1 MGGVTSDMI
10 ADGTIGTADLGSGAV
25 TSTEI
30 ADGTVQTSDL
40 GQNGASAGDVLE
52 WDGSTWTTAADTDT
66 RTNVSDGGT
75 QVTANATDIDFGSG
89 LSATDDGDGS
99 VTVDIGDV
107 SPWED
112 ASSDSDDLLEAPNHD
127 GIDVDFVKTPKFGT
141 ATDTPVEGVVK
152 DERFLRVTKVEK
164 NIPQQDN
171 EFAPNIV
178 AGYRGNSVGSDVVG
192 ATVSGGGGIVL
203 SADESNEVEGD
214 YGTVAGGVGNKAA
227 GDRSF
232 IGGGQFHSAGQLSVV
247 AGGANNNASGN
258 DSSIG
263 GGSGNDATARHA
275 TVPGG
280 EDNEASG
287 QGSFAAGQL
296 AKAVDDNAFVWND
309 DSVYH
314 STLPGFSSARDVNG
328 EPVTGAETFSV
339 SAQGGVRFVTG
350 SSSVT
355 YISSGSTGW
364 STASA
369 RAAKTNVDPVDP
381 EAVLDG
387 IEEMEVATWEYEDED
402 GDGQGERHIGPMAG
416 DFHAA
421 VDVGASDDHINSI
434 NADGAA
440 FAAIQGLSRRLDA
453 RDDRIE
459 EADERIADLEAENE
473 RLRAETEALRDRCD
487 RLEERLGTLEAAVGD

>member
-1 MGGVTSDMI
+1 MKVT
-10 ADGTIGTADLGSGAV
+10 
-25 TSTEI
+25 
-30 ADGTVQTSDL
+30 
-40 GQNGASAGDVLE
+40 
-52 WDGSTWTTAADTDT
+52 
-66 RTNVSDGGT
+66 
-75 QVTANATDIDFGSG
+75 
-89 LSATDDGDGS
+89 
-99 VTVDIGDV
+99 
-107 SPWED
+107 
-112 ASSDSDDLLEAPNHD
+112 
-127 GIDVDFVKTPKFGT
+127 
-141 ATDTPVEGVVK
+141 
-152 DERFLRVTKVEK
+152 
-164 NIPQQDN
+164 
-171 EFAPNIV
+171 
-178 AGYRGNSVGSDVVG
+178 Y
-192 ATVSGGGGIVL
+192 
-203 SADESNEVEGD
+203 
-214 YGTVAGGVGNKAA
+214 
-227 GDRSF
+227 
-232 IGGGQFHSAGQLSVV
+232 
-247 AGGANNNASGN
+247 
-258 DSSIG
+258 
-263 GGSGNDATARHA
+263 
-275 TVPGG
+275 
-280 EDNEASG
+280 
-287 QGSFAAGQL
+287 L